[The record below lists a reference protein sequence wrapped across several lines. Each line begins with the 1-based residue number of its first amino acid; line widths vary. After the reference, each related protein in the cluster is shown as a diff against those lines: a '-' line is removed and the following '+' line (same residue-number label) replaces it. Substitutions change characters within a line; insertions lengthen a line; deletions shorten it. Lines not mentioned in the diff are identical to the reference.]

1 MVLLISAATCVAQE
15 SGRAIPTP
23 SPVPE
28 PIRILIEEVQLSV
41 AAIDNQGRID
51 RALERDDVLVL
62 EEGVPQELRSTRRIP
77 ASVILLLDTGGEI
90 NSAKRVRVTREVAKQ
105 FVSALSP
112 QDQISVMQFNNKI
125 EVLQEW
131 TNDTAAVL
139 RTLDTKLFPGKRSRF
154 LDAVAAVPQQF
165 VNTPPGNRSVVM
177 ITDGVQ
183 TLGGR
188 VDQPSVIRQLMASNV
203 VVYVISYTTVSR
215 QTTEHDRRLM
225 RPRDKSIVPDVVV
238 ESLPTD
244 SVWNPLRRMHE
255 PGGVIVDMDP
265 DRRQQIKDYEKAM
278 RQSEWQL
285 TALARETG
293 GFVWVPETFEEM
305 RANGS
310 QAARLVDSRYV
321 VTYKPKHELASARE
335 GEVRRIDVVSRRVGL
350 NLIARRHFVVPNIDL
365 FSAGAGLDRPR
376 RVRN

>member
-1 MVLLISAATCVAQE
+1 
-15 SGRAIPTP
+15 
-23 SPVPE
+23 
-28 PIRILIEEVQLSV
+28 
-41 AAIDNQGRID
+41 
-51 RALERDDVLVL
+51 
-62 EEGVPQELRSTRRIP
+62 
-77 ASVILLLDTGGEI
+77 
-90 NSAKRVRVTREVAKQ
+90 
-105 FVSALSP
+105 
-112 QDQISVMQFNNKI
+112 
-125 EVLQEW
+125 
-131 TNDTAAVL
+131 
-139 RTLDTKLFPGKRSRF
+139 
-154 LDAVAAVPQQF
+154 
-165 VNTPPGNRSVVM
+165 M

-215 QTTEHDRRLM
+215 QTTEHDRRLN
-225 RPRDKSIVPDVVV
+225 RPRDKSIVPDGVV
-238 ESLPTD
+238 ESLPSDTAWD
-244 SVWNPLRRMHE
+244 PLRRMHE

-265 DRRQQIKDYEKAM
+265 GRRQQIKDYEKAM

-305 RANGS
+305 TANGS

-350 NLIARRHFVVPNIDL
+350 NLVARRHFVVPNTEL